1 MDWRPANGWLTACA
15 ALLLAVSASAATTA
29 TWEMSNYQDFMH
41 GRLSGVSLTRDGRL
55 MLAPKVDAVFYS
67 GQPEIWSVAAAAD
80 GTLYLGTGHR
90 GRVYRID
97 PSGHGSVYWTSDQPE
112 VFAVA
117 LDSKGNLYAATSPDG
132 KIYRIENG
140 KASEY

>member
-1 MDWRPANGWLTACA
+1 MDWRPANRWLPACA
-15 ALLLAVSASAATTA
+15 ALHLAMCASAATTA

-55 MLAPKVDAVFYS
+55 MLAPNVDTVFYS

-97 PSGHGSVYWTSDQPE
+97 SPKTLIVGTSTHRVVDASGVVHCAP
-112 VFAVA
+112 
-117 LDSKGNLYAATSPDG
+117 KP
-132 KIYRIENG
+132 
-140 KASEY
+140 